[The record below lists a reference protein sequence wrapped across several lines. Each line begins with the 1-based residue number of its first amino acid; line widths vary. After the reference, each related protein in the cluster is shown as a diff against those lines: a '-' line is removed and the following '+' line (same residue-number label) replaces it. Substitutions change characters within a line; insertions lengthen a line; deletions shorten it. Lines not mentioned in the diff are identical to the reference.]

1 MLSIVKA
8 RLERRHDDGEG
19 DEGFT
24 LIELLVVLLIIGILL
39 AIAIP
44 TFLSVTKSAND
55 TAAQSN
61 LQTALTGAKT
71 YYTENNQTYTG
82 VYGGFG
88 AIDTGLSAVTAAA
101 PSTGPHVISLN
112 GSTTFG
118 GSVVV
123 MVAWA
128 AGTQNCW
135 GIVDSTASNTI
146 DGQAAFTGT
155 LYAEDP
161 NVASSVCKGNLFAG
175 AAKVG
180 KSSTNGFS
188 SVS

>member
-44 TFLSVTKSAND
+44 TFLSVTRSAGD

-61 LQTALTGAKT
+61 LQTALTGTTT

-82 VYGGFG
+82 VFGGFG
-88 AIDTGLSAVTAAA
+88 AIDTGLSAVTGTAA
-101 PSTGPHVISLN
+101 STGPHVISIDAVS
-112 GSTTFG
+112 GSL
-118 GSVVV
+118 VV

-135 GIVDSTASNTI
+135 GIVDSTAPRNV
-146 DGQAAFTGT
+146 DGQTAFTGT
-155 LYAEDP
+155 LDAEDP
-161 NVASSVCKGNLFAG
+161 NVPSSTCVGSVFAG
-175 AAKVG
+175 SAKTG
-180 KSSTNGFS
+180 KSSTIGFS

>member
-1 MLSIVKA
+1 MLSIVKG

-82 VYGGFG
+82 VFGGFG
-88 AIDTGLSAVTAAA
+88 AIDTGLSAITGTAA
-101 PSTGPHVISLN
+101 STGPHVISMDAAS
-112 GSTTFG
+112 GSL
-118 GSVVV
+118 VV

-135 GIVDSTASNTI
+135 GIIDSTASNSV
-146 DGQAAFTGT
+146 DGQVAFTGT
-155 LYAEDP
+155 LYAEDL
-161 NVASSVCKGNLFAG
+161 NVASSVCKGTVFAG

>member
-1 MLSIVKA
+1 MLSIVK
-8 RLERRHDDGEG
+8 RRVERRGDDGEG

-44 TFLSVTKSAND
+44 TFLSVTRSAND

-82 VYGGFG
+82 VYGGFA
-88 AIDTGLSAVTAAA
+88 AIDTGLSEVSGGAANVA
-101 PSTGPHVISLN
+101 STGPHVMSIDSASGSEIVITALAN
-112 GSTTFG
+112 GTN
-118 GSVVV
+118 
-123 MVAWA
+123 
-128 AGTQNCW
+128 NCW
-135 GIVDSTASNTI
+135 GIIDTTASTTV
-146 DGQAAFTGT
+146 DGQTNWTGT
-155 LYAEDP
+155 LYVEDP
-161 NVASSVCKGNLFAG
+161 TTVACKPSLFTG

-180 KSSTNGFS
+180 KSSTTGFS